1 MLGQSDIPV
10 SLTSRPYIKGDK
22 VRVVRGSLMGLEGE
36 VVDMSSSKVELT
48 VDMDMLGGARL
59 LIDTVNLELV
69 DNNG

>member
-1 MLGQSDIPV
+1 
-10 SLTSRPYIKGDK
+10 
-22 VRVVRGSLMGLEGE
+22 MGLEGE